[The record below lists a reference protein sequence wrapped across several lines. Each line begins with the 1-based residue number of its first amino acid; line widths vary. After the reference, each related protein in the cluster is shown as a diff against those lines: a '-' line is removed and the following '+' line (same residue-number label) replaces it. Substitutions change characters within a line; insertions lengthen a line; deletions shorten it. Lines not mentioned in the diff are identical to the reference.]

1 MTATKKANFGGN
13 GRRVPRHT
21 SITRSA
27 YKPRTIART
36 LDQNTPPGMTQS
48 KQRKNVSS
56 KVNSQLSED
65 EKRRKREWQKEQEE
79 IKRQKKEEER
89 QRMRRFKEGI
99 KGARSRIS
107 KVKPSP
113 FFRRSTPKVS
123 EDSSDHSP
131 TLMDVQDEPFRQ
143 PDFSTTPTERSPE
156 VASPK
161 QRMKKKKSISR
172 EQSKMKEFMAACREK
187 YNSLGKPGPVQFEM
201 VLGPGQNL
209 GTPEVPTKPSV
220 ETTPDTKSKSVT
232 QKIEDAAQQR
242 ETARQ
247 KLAQNLAKQRKFC
260 KRMLGKELYKQVYDI
275 LRQVQKNDNEDKAE
289 EVLKKILTTT
299 KQWACIKHMH
309 GIIYCEDVM
318 ADTSTTKS

>member
-1 MTATKKANFGGN
+1 
-13 GRRVPRHT
+13 
-21 SITRSA
+21 
-27 YKPRTIART
+27 
-36 LDQNTPPGMTQS
+36 
-48 KQRKNVSS
+48 
-56 KVNSQLSED
+56 
-65 EKRRKREWQKEQEE
+65 
-79 IKRQKKEEER
+79 
-89 QRMRRFKEGI
+89 
-99 KGARSRIS
+99 
-107 KVKPSP
+107 
-113 FFRRSTPKVS
+113 
-123 EDSSDHSP
+123 
-131 TLMDVQDEPFRQ
+131 
-143 PDFSTTPTERSPE
+143 
-156 VASPK
+156 
-161 QRMKKKKSISR
+161 
-172 EQSKMKEFMAACREK
+172 MAACREK

-275 LRQVQKNDNEDKAE
+275 LRQVQKNDNEDKAVNNTRLNTLRLYLKYIFQE